1 MNRLTLLSLGA
12 LLLLAVAVN
21 AVGNDFE
28 SDCRNPQSD
37 CRSIVSLSTE
47 ADYAIITGTQG
58 ELRFWA
64 TNNANETRFVSFSA
78 YVGELTAFIDEPF
91 AALQPNAAKSTYI
104 RFNAPDC
111 FRGVEDVYL
120 KARSCNADGTSCAE
134 RTKTIHVFVTPTADC
149 SYHINGS
156 LGTEAYVAPL
166 VRGRPSSTLTYVKYF
181 DPTEYD
187 VRVSGAEK
195 CIDFY
200 AGDWKRVPLTLLNR
214 GAAGTFD
221 LRLLGDT
228 DKINAMLGSEY
239 VSLTRNDASDVF
251 IDVQPGRDSGR
262 YWVTLQ
268 VLNGVS
274 VITEKDVCINVV
286 DKYEAS
292 LLMPKYVRVPDCSGV
307 TIRGLAENL
316 GTAEDVYAIMTDKF
330 AAASEDTITVRAG
343 ERGQFDVVIDGS
355 TLQKGTTTLHVGIAS
370 VETSKMVAE
379 ATTQLEV
386 VSCSAASSV
395 NATQTQEAE
404 SVRVTVNVVN
414 DLNTSLDN
422 VSASVAGI
430 PATWKVQAE
439 SGVSIAPQSSRNLTV
454 IITPTTSEEAVAPQL
469 IVKSGDRIIGQQAL
483 PPISPKPAGLTG
495 FVVTALSQNMMLIAV
510 LVAIALLVIV
520 LSGRRKTEEEEYRE
534 KLQTIKKS
542 ITE

>member
-12 LLLLAVAVN
+12 LLVLAAAVN
-21 AVGNDFE
+21 AVGPDFE
-28 SDCRNPQSD
+28 SDCRSPQSD
-37 CRSIVSLSTE
+37 CRSVISLNTE
-47 ADYAIITGTQG
+47 ADYAVITGTQG

-64 TNNANETRFVSFSA
+64 TNNADETRFVSFSA

-91 AALQPNAAKSTYI
+91 AALQPNAAKSTYL
-104 RFNAPDC
+104 RFNAPNC
-111 FRGVEDVYL
+111 FRGVENVYL
-120 KARSCNADGTSCAE
+120 TARSCNADGTSCAE
-134 RTKTIHVFVTPTADC
+134 RTKTIHVFVTPTEEC

-156 LGTEAYVAPL
+156 IGVDAYTAPL
-166 VRGRPSSTLTYVKYF
+166 VRGGPRSTITYVKYF

-200 AGDWKRVPLTLLNR
+200 AGDWKRVQMTLLNR

-228 DKINAMLGSEY
+228 DKVNAMLGSEY

-274 VITEKDVCINVV
+274 VITEKDVCINVNE
-286 DKYEAS
+286 KYETA
-292 LLMPKYVRVPDCSGV
+292 LLLPKYVRVPDCSGV
-307 TIRGLAENL
+307 VLKALVENK
-316 GTAEDVYAIMTDKF
+316 GTAEDEYAVMTDKF
-330 AAASEDTITVRAG
+330 ATASEDVVTVQAG
-343 ERGQFDVVIDGS
+343 ERGTFDVAIDASQLKPGV
-355 TLQKGTTTLHVGIAS
+355 TTLHVGIAS
-370 VETSKMVAE
+370 METQKMVAE
-379 ATTQLEV
+379 ATTDLEV
-386 VSCSAASSV
+386 VSCSAASKV
-395 NATQTQEAE
+395 EATQTQEAE
-404 SVRVTVNVVN
+404 SVRVTVTVVN
-414 DLNTSLDN
+414 DLDTALDN
-422 VSASVAGI
+422 VSASVVGI

-439 SGVSIAPQSSRNLTV
+439 AGVSVAPQSSRNLTV
-454 IITPTTSEEAVAPQL
+454 IITPTTSEEALAPHL
-469 IVKSGDRIIGQQAL
+469 IVTAGDRVVGDQAL

-495 FVVTALSQNMMLIAV
+495 FVVTALSQNMLLIAV

>member
-12 LLLLAVAVN
+12 LLVLAVAVN

-28 SDCRNPQSD
+28 SDCRAPQSD
-37 CRSIVSLSTE
+37 CRSIVSLNTE
-47 ADYAIITGTQG
+47 ADYAIIQGTQG
-58 ELRFWA
+58 ELRVWA

-91 AALQPNAAKSTYI
+91 AALQPNAAKETYL

-120 KARSCNADGTSCAE
+120 TARSCNADGTSCAE

-156 LGTEAYVAPL
+156 IGVEAYTAPL

-187 VRVSGAEK
+187 LRVSGAEK

-200 AGDWKRVPLTLLNR
+200 AGDWKRVQMTLLNR

-228 DKINAMLGSEY
+228 DKVNAMLGSDY

-251 IDVQPGRDSGR
+251 IDVQPGRVSGR

-268 VLNGVS
+268 VLYGVS

-286 DKYEAS
+286 DKYEAA
-292 LLMPKYVRVPDCSGV
+292 LLLPKYMRVPDCSGA
-307 TIRGLAENL
+307 TIKALVENK
-316 GTAEDVYAIMTDKF
+316 GTAEDEYAIMSDSF
-330 AAASEDTITVRAG
+330 ATPSDETITVQAG
-343 ERGQFDVVIDGS
+343 DRGTFDVAIDASQLKQGV
-355 TLQKGTTTLHVGIAS
+355 TTLHVGIAS
-370 VETSKMVAE
+370 VETKKMVAE
-379 ATTQLEV
+379 ATTDVEV
-386 VSCSAASSV
+386 VSCAAASKV
-395 NATQTQEAE
+395 NATQTQQADSLRI
-404 SVRVTVNVVN
+404 SVAVVN
-414 DLNTSLDN
+414 DLDAPLEN
-422 VSASVAGI
+422 VSAHITGI
-430 PATWKVQAE
+430 PAAWKVQAE
-439 SGVSIAPQSSRNLTV
+439 SGVTIAPNSSRNITV
-454 IITPTTSEEAVAPQL
+454 IVTPTTSEEAVAPHL
-469 IVKSGDRIIGQQAL
+469 VVTAGDRVVGEQAL
-483 PPISPKPAGLTG
+483 PPISPKAAGLTG
-495 FVVTALSQNMMLIAV
+495 FVVTALSQNMLLIAV

-542 ITE
+542 IIE

>member
-12 LLLLAVAVN
+12 LLVLAAVVN

-28 SDCRNPQSD
+28 SDCRYPQSD
-37 CRSIVSLSTE
+37 CRNVVSLYAE
-47 ADYAIITGTQG
+47 ADYAVITGTQA
-58 ELRFWA
+58 ELRVWA
-64 TNNANETRFVSFSA
+64 INNADETRFVSFSA

-91 AALQPNAAKSTYI
+91 AALQPNAAKATFM

-134 RTKTIHVFVTPTADC
+134 RTKTIHVFVTPTEEC

-156 LGTEAYVAPL
+156 LGVEAYVAPL

-251 IDVQPGRDSGR
+251 IDVQPGRDAGR

-274 VITEKDVCINVV
+274 VITEKDVCINVQ

-292 LLMPKYVRVPDCSGV
+292 LLMPKYVRVSDCQGAA
-307 TIRGLAENL
+307 IKALAENL
-316 GTAEDVYAIMTDKF
+316 GTAGDEYAIMSDPF
-330 AAASEDTITVRAG
+330 ATPSQETITVQAG
-343 ERGQFDVVIDGS
+343 ERGTFDVIIDAS
-355 TLQKGTTTLHVGIAS
+355 SLKQGTTTLHVGIAS
-370 VETSKMVAE
+370 IETEKMVAE
-379 ATTQLEV
+379 ATTEIEV
-386 VSCSAASSV
+386 VSCSAASKV
-395 NATQTQEAE
+395 EATQTQEAE
-404 SVRVTVNVVN
+404 SVRVTVTVVN

-430 PATWKVQAE
+430 PSAWKVQAE
-439 SGVSIAPQSSRNLTV
+439 SGVSVAPQS
-454 IITPTTSEEAVAPQL
+454 
-469 IVKSGDRIIGQQAL
+469 
-483 PPISPKPAGLTG
+483 
-495 FVVTALSQNMMLIAV
+495 
-510 LVAIALLVIV
+510 
-520 LSGRRKTEEEEYRE
+520 
-534 KLQTIKKS
+534 
-542 ITE
+542 